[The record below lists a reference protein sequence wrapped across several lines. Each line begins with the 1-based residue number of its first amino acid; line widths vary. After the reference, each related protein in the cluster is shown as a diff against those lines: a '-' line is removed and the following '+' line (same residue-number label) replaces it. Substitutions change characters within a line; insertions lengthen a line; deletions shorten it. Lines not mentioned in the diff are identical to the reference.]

1 MQIEFDQPPIFSITT
16 SAATLSGMKTYN
28 GLPPVFRWWDF
39 VSFGLLGVY
48 VFGFLIYGLIHGATA
63 LDGSKAPADWPYL
76 MAATG
81 LGFFF
86 VYYRVIVIRQKEIA
100 GFVLLGGPKYGF
112 AVNFGD
118 YIPAGETHEAL
129 FNLWMSTADEWVKAG
144 WTLDQ
149 IHNAL
154 NQDYIW
160 VWFKP
165 EDATGGID
173 LPQQAGKVAGYT
185 IYRQMVIGY
194 KQGVP
199 FEKTAAAHELG
210 HVIQGTITNV
220 WDIAIHHQRSKELGL
235 P

>member
-1 MQIEFDQPPIFSITT
+1 M
-16 SAATLSGMKTYN
+16 
-28 GLPPVFRWWDF
+28 
-39 VSFGLLGVY
+39 LGVY
-48 VFGFLIYGLIHGATA
+48 TFGFLIYGLVHGVQ
-63 LDGSKAPADWPYL
+63 GSASAVAQWPYL
-76 MAATG
+76 MTATG

-86 VYYRVIVIRQKEIA
+86 VYWRVIVIRKKEIA
-100 GFVLLGGPKYGF
+100 GFVLVGGPKYGF

-118 YIPAGETHEAL
+118 YIGAGQTHEDL
-129 FNLWMSTADEWVKAG
+129 LNLWMTTADKWVAAG

-165 EDATGGID
+165 EDAAGTID
-173 LPQQAGKVAGYT
+173 LPRQAGKVAGYT

-194 KQGVP
+194 KQGMP

-220 WDIAIHHQRSKELGL
+220 WDQTIHHQRSKELGL